1 MKIEVVYKTLKT
13 TEIEVDDN
21 YKTMLNNEKAYGDL
35 VDSLSETV
43 FKKIR
48 KIENN
53 HFLDEE
59 DILAVSDT
67 ETNITIYEN

>member
-21 YKTMLNNEKAYGDL
+21 YKTMLNNEKAWVDL
-35 VDSLSETV
+35 IDSLSETV
-43 FKKIR
+43 FEKIR

-53 HFLDEE
+53 RFLDEE
-59 DILAVSDT
+59 DILAVSDIESNT
-67 ETNITIYEN
+67 TIYEN

>member
-21 YKTMLNNEKAYGDL
+21 YKTMLNNEKAWGDL

-48 KIENN
+48 EIENN
-53 HFLDEE
+53 RFLDEE
-59 DILAVSDT
+59 DIIVVSDT